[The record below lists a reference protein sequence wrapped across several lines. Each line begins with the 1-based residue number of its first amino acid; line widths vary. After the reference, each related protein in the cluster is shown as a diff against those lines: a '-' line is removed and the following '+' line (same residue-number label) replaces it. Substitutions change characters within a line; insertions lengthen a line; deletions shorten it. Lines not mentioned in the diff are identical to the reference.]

1 MSMKMEVHEKDG
13 VSIVVLRGKLTIG
26 EGTAAL
32 RIHIQD
38 LVEGGSCRIILNM
51 ADVTYIDSSGVGEL
65 VAGRAAVARAGG
77 DIKLLNLG
85 KHVHDLLKIT
95 KLYTVFEVFED
106 EASAIQSYSP
116 AKAA

>member
-1 MSMKMEVHEKDG
+1 MKIKVHEENS
-13 VSIVVLRGKLTIG
+13 VSIVALSGKLTIG

-32 RIHIQD
+32 RNKVEE
-38 LVEGGSCRIILNM
+38 LVEGGSCRILLNM
-51 ADVTYIDSSGVGEL
+51 ADVTYIDSSGLGEL
-65 VAGRAAVARAGG
+65 VAVRATVDRAGG
-77 DIKLLNLG
+77 EIKLLNLG

-106 EASAIQSYSP
+106 QASAIQSYSP